1 MNINQS
7 LLTLGRVICSLKEI
21 SLEDDPKKAAAK
33 AKSTR
38 IPYRDSKLTRVL
50 QVGLLLK
57 EAKETKWLYLSCYC
71 NLLTLQQILC
81 CSYCYYCT
89 LSCRFEGV

>member
-1 MNINQS
+1 MHIQGSDADNGGAGGSSKLAQERMNINQS

-21 SLEDDPKKAAAK
+21 SLEEDPKKAAAK

-50 QVGLLLK
+50 QVRVL
-57 EAKETKWLYLSCYC
+57 
-71 NLLTLQQILC
+71 
-81 CSYCYYCT
+81 
-89 LSCRFEGV
+89 